1 MKNKKIILGVSSFFL
16 IASLL
21 TTGCGKEVNLSSK
34 AVVGFEDGEISINDY
49 YKEISENNIS
59 ILVDM
64 IDHKLFDEK
73 YKSDKDEDEN
83 VQGQIDQI
91 KEYYPD
97 EDSFAQVIQQY
108 FGANDEDELEE
119 LLRLEYKREQA
130 VNDYIEKNIKDDEIN
145 KYYEDN
151 IYGDMTAKHILIKAD
166 TDEDASEEEKKEAE
180 DKALEEAK
188 EVIKKLNDGENFD
201 DLAKEYSDDKAT
213 ANKGGDLGS
222 FAYDDMVEEFSKACA
237 DLKVNEYTKE
247 PVKTSYGY
255 HIILKTKQSKK
266 PELEDVK
273 DEVVEKI
280 REKKL
285 QEDTTLYYE
294 TLIAIREENGITW
307 NDSNLKKAYND
318 LMDRI
323 IENASATTE

>member
-119 LLRLEYKREQA
+119 LLRLEYKREEYHNLYDRSGIQ
-130 VNDYIEKNIKDDEIN
+130 YKQGKLCP
-145 KYYEDN
+145 YYKKVAKGSTVTLHRSDN
-151 IYGDMTAKHILIKAD
+151 
-166 TDEDASEEEKKEAE
+166 
-180 DKALEEAK
+180 
-188 EVIKKLNDGENFD
+188 
-201 DLAKEYSDDKAT
+201 
-213 ANKGGDLGS
+213 
-222 FAYDDMVEEFSKACA
+222 A
-237 DLKVNEYTKE
+237 DLNSDLLDDRLKGIDVNVDRKKSVCICQLLGCTQCKDYFKVE
-247 PVKTSYGY
+247 
-255 HIILKTKQSKK
+255 I
-266 PELEDVK
+266 D
-273 DEVVEKI
+273 
-280 REKKL
+280 
-285 QEDTTLYYE
+285 
-294 TLIAIREENGITW
+294 
-307 NDSNLKKAYND
+307 
-318 LMDRI
+318 
-323 IENASATTE
+323 